1 MTLVIQ
7 ILTLLPALIKAILA
21 IEEAVREAGKGKE
34 KSEMVVEIIKAVS
47 KQGVELAESG
57 LLQKVIDI
65 VVSFF
70 NKQVR
75 LVSKS
80 AT

>member
-1 MTLVIQ
+1 MTVVIQ

-70 NKQVR
+70 NKTGTF
-75 LVSKS
+75 SK
-80 AT
+80 

>member
-1 MTLVIQ
+1 MTVVIQ

-65 VVSFF
+65 VVLFF
-70 NKQVR
+70 NKTGTF
-75 LVSKS
+75 SK
-80 AT
+80 

>member
-21 IEEAVREAGKGKE
+21 IEEAVSEAGKGKE

-70 NKQVR
+70 NKTGTF
-75 LVSKS
+75 SK
-80 AT
+80 

>member
-1 MTLVIQ
+1 MTVVIQ

-21 IEEAVREAGKGKE
+21 IEEAVSEAGKGKE
-34 KSEMVVEIIKAVS
+34 KSEMVVETIKAVS

-70 NKQVR
+70 NKTGTF
-75 LVSKS
+75 SK
-80 AT
+80 

>member
-70 NKQVR
+70 NKTGTF
-75 LVSKS
+75 SK
-80 AT
+80 

>member
-34 KSEMVVEIIKAVS
+34 KSERVVEIIKAVS

-70 NKQVR
+70 NKTGTF
-75 LVSKS
+75 SK
-80 AT
+80 